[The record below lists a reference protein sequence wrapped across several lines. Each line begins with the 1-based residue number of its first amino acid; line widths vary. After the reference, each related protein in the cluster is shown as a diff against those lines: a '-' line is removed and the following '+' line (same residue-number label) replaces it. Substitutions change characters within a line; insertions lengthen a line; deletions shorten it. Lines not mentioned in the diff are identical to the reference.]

1 MCVCVCVCVLSHV
14 RLCNPV
20 DYSRQAPLSMGFSK
34 KEYWNGSPCPSLGNL
49 PEPGIEP
56 ASPALADRFFTTA
69 PPGDIYIREKKLHRP
84 KPSN

>member
-1 MCVCVCVCVLSHV
+1 
-14 RLCNPV
+14 
-20 DYSRQAPLSMGFSK
+20 MGFSR

-69 PPGDIYIREKKLHRP
+69 PPGDIYIREKNCIDQNHPTETIDVYFEKYKMKL
-84 KPSN
+84 